1 MPSVSGFMAK
11 ATWVRNRAT
20 KLLSIFC
27 HRSKNGAPRST
38 KEKYLAPIDLK
49 KMMQSLLALKKY
61 FGYDA
66 FRPLQQEIIDDALA
80 NRDVFALLPTG
91 GGKSLCFQLPALLR
105 DGVTIVVSPLIAL
118 MKDQV
123 DALRTSGI
131 AATFLNSTL
140 AGSESR
146 ERLRGLDRNQFRL
159 LYVAPERLMMENF
172 LERALNWNIA
182 QIAIDEAHCIS
193 EWGHDFRPEY
203 RELKKLRTH
212 FPDVPIMALTATA
225 TERVRDDIIK
235 QLKLRDPC
243 CYFASFNRPNL
254 TYRVVAKSS
263 AYQQVLEF
271 IRARPN
277 ESGIV
282 YCASRKSTDAL
293 AEKLT
298 KDGIKA
304 LPYHAGMEPRE
315 RTRNQEAFL
324 RDDARVITATIAF
337 GMGINKPNVRFVI
350 HHDLP
355 KNIEGYYQETG
366 RAGRDGLPSECVLLL
381 SVGDVVKQRRFIE
394 EKPEH
399 EQRIAR
405 AQLRDM
411 IGYAETRQCRRA
423 ALLKY
428 FSEDWP
434 NQSCDSCDNC
444 LEPRETF
451 DGTVPA
457 QKFLSC
463 VHRVRQKSGFN
474 FGINHIVEV
483 LIGAET
489 DAIRQRGHDQIS
501 TYGIGREMK
510 RKTWQAIGRELT
522 RLGLIAVAPGKFATI
537 ELTPAGRDVLKCR
550 ASIPLTTPGDTFDKN
565 KRKLAGEI
573 ECDEV
578 LFGRLRGLRRKLA
591 DERDVPAYIIFSDA
605 SLREMARA
613 QPRRLAEFAA
623 LPGVGQEK
631 L

>member
-1 MPSVSGFMAK
+1 MRHAPAEI
-11 ATWVRNRAT
+11 
-20 KLLSIFC
+20 LS
-27 HRSKNGAPRST
+27 
-38 KEKYLAPIDLK
+38 
-49 KMMQSLLALKKY
+49 ALKKY
-61 FGYDA
+61 FGYDD
-66 FRPLQQEIIDDALA
+66 FRPLQREIVADALA
-80 NRDVFALLPTG
+80 GRDVFALLPTG

-123 DALRTSGI
+123 DALQTSGI

-140 AGSESR
+140 AGTEAR

-203 RELKKLRTH
+203 RELKKLRTL

-225 TERVRDDIIK
+225 TERVRDDIVK
-235 QLKLRDPC
+235 HLELRDPR
-243 CYFASFNRPNL
+243 CYVASFNRPNL

-263 AYQQVLEF
+263 AYQQVLDF

-298 KDGIKA
+298 RDGIKA

-399 EQRIAR
+399 DQRIAR

-428 FSEDWP
+428 FGEDWP

-550 ASIPLTTPGDTFDKN
+550 APITLTKPGETFDKD
-565 KRKLAGEI
+565 KRKLAGAI

-578 LFGRLRGLRRKLA
+578 LFEQLRSLRRRLA

-605 SLREMARA
+605 SLREMART
-613 QPRRLAEFAA
+613 QPSRLAHFAA
-623 LPGVGQEK
+623 IPGVGQQK
-631 L
+631 LKSFGDIFVKEIADYVLSKSSAE